1 MTQCVA
7 PTRRYRATPA
17 GRCRAAAPRA
27 PSAARK
33 AETRDV
39 IEALI
44 TVMHWHVTSSHY
56 TNTITARACA
66 TSETVG
72 RAYVCERR
80 VGADVTQR
88 DEELID
94 AGVGQPDGR
103 RAAVQRRL
111 QNSSSS
117 VHSYR
122 TTGTNVYTSAIA
134 P

>member
-1 MTQCVA
+1 MYTVLFLYKTKCVY
-7 PTRRYRATPA
+7 TDE
-17 GRCRAAAPRA
+17 
-27 PSAARK
+27 RK
-33 AETRDV
+33 
-39 IEALI
+39 
-44 TVMHWHVTSSHY
+44 S
-56 TNTITARACA
+56 
-66 TSETVG
+66 G
-72 RAYVCERR
+72 RAYLCERR